1 MCWVTFTSA
10 ESFRAYT
17 KHPQNITLGKEYQEK
32 GDLEIDIHI
41 RDVQNDFNHM

>member
-17 KHPQNITLGKEYQEK
+17 KHPQNNITIGKKYQEK

-41 RDVQNDFNHM
+41 RDVQK